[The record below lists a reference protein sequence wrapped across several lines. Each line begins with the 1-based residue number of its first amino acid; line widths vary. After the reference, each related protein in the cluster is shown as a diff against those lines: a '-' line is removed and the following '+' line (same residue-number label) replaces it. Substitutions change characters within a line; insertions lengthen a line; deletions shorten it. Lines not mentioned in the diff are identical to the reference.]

1 MIIVFDTET
10 NGFAGSSVLSIS
22 AIKVVD
28 FEVVEEYNRFYYP
41 IEEFNPQAIAVNGL
55 TYDVLSNMRKNA
67 TYPEYF
73 VDDLMNFYKFIENAT
88 HFIGH
93 NISFDLQFI
102 KPIQVFHTF
111 CTMHANTNIIKIPYK
126 NGYKYPKLLEAANF
140 YNIKYEENNL
150 HGSLYDVYITF
161 KVFKAMFDHNT
172 ARLLVGRFIK
182 SNGAKPTLPEKK
194 MYNSLYE
201 SYKNA
206 IR

>member
-1 MIIVFDTET
+1 M
-10 NGFAGSSVLSIS
+10 L
-22 AIKVVD
+22 
-28 FEVVEEYNRFYYP
+28 
-41 IEEFNPQAIAVNGL
+41 
-55 TYDVLSNMRKNA
+55 
-67 TYPEYF
+67 
-73 VDDLMNFYKFIENAT
+73 
-88 HFIGH
+88 
-93 NISFDLQFI
+93 
-102 KPIQVFHTF
+102 
-111 CTMHANTNIIKIPYK
+111 ANKNIIKIPYK

-140 YNIKYEENNL
+140 YNIKFEENNL